1 MQYLPRLGVTGGV
14 QLINTE
20 YNTIQSNLSGL
31 VAPLLK
37 SKQMQWMVGLDY
49 SIEKNAWLAVNFGI
63 ITVSNEYNTKA
74 LVEANKAGEPMET
87 GTVKGGV
94 FNIPDYYD
102 VSKDKSGKYKNE
114 FSQTIIE
121 ASLNVEF

>member
-1 MQYLPRLGVTGGV
+1 M
-14 QLINTE
+14 INTE
-20 YNTIQSNLSGL
+20 YNDLQAATSGL

-63 ITVSNEYNTKA
+63 ITVSNEYNTQA
-74 LVEANKAGEPMET
+74 LVAANKAGEPMET
-87 GTVKGGV
+87 GTVAGGV